1 MPYTSDFET
10 TTDVNDCRVWACGIC
25 SIDEKLEFFYGN
37 SIEYL
42 FDFFKRHPNETYYFH
57 NLKFDGEFI
66 FYHLLSNLGFKHVKE
81 KRKLKAKEFSTLIS
95 DSGQFYS
102 IEIRL
107 SKRNKVTI
115 YDSLKIIP
123 LEVEEMARSFGLSI
137 SKLKID
143 YTAKRE
149 KGHQL
154 TLEEIEYL
162 KNDVTIVAQALN
174 TLFHQ
179 NLKKMT
185 QGANALFDFKN
196 IISEK
201 NFKRYFPILEY
212 DEYIRASYKGG
223 YVYVNPHFQK
233 KDIDDGI
240 VLDVNSLY
248 PSVMYSRLLPYGE
261 GIYFTGR
268 YEYDREYPLYVQTLR
283 CTFELKKGYI
293 PTIQL
298 KNNLSFMPNEYLTSS
313 NGDDV
318 TLTLTSVDL
327 KIFLEHYDVD
337 DLEYFHGYKFKGSDS
352 LFKDYIDKWIKVK
365 IEATETGNKGMRQ
378 LAKLMLNALY
388 GKFGLNPNV
397 RSKYPYLSDDGSIKY
412 QTGEKEHRDP
422 IYIPMAVFITAY
434 AREITITSA
443 QKCMQ
448 PTEKH
453 PRGRFIYCDTDSLHL
468 LGTEIPDFLE
478 VHETKLGAWAHES
491 TFTRA
496 RFIRQKTYIEEIEG
510 QLNITCAG
518 MPKKCYKD
526 VTWDNFNEGLTVSG
540 KLLLK
545 HVKGGIVLVPTP
557 FTIK

>member
-1 MPYTSDFET
+1 MAYSCDFET
-10 TTDVNDCRVWACGIC
+10 TTDINDCRVWACGIC
-25 SIDEKLEFFYGN
+25 SIDEKCDYYYGN
-37 SIEYL
+37 SISFL
-42 FDFFKRHPNETYYFH
+42 FDFFKNHPNEIYYFH

-66 FYHLLSNLGFKHVKE
+66 FYYLFHELKFTHVKD
-81 KRKLKAKEFSTLIS
+81 KRKLKSKEFTTLIS

-102 IEIRL
+102 IEIKL

-115 YDSLKIIP
+115 YDSLKILP
-123 LEVEEMARSFGLSI
+123 FKVEDIAKGFGLPI
-137 SKLKID
+137 SKLEID
-143 YTAKRE
+143 YTEKRE
-149 KGHQL
+149 VGHIL
-154 TLEEIEYL
+154 TLEEISYL
-162 KNDVTIVAQALN
+162 KNDVTIVAKALN
-174 TLFHQ
+174 ILFHQ

-185 QGANALFDFKN
+185 QGANALYDYKT
-196 IISEK
+196 IIKEK
-201 NFKRYFPILEY
+201 NFERYFPILDY

-223 YVYVNPHFQK
+223 FVYVNPFFQK
-233 KDIDDGI
+233 MDIGDGI

-248 PSVMYSRLLPYGE
+248 PYVMYSRLLPYGE
-261 GIYFTGR
+261 GIYYTGK
-268 YEYDREYPLYVQTLR
+268 YQQDSEYPLYAQTLR

-337 DLEYFHGYKFKGSDS
+337 DLEYFHGYKFKGSDR

-365 IEATETGNKGMRQ
+365 IEATQTGNKSMRQ

-397 RSKYPYLSDDGSIKY
+397 RSKYPYLTEDGVVKY
-412 QTGEKEHRDP
+412 KTGEREHRNP

-448 PTEKH
+448 PSEKYPH
-453 PRGRFIYCDTDSLHL
+453 GCFIYCDTDSLHL
-468 LGTEIPDFLE
+468 LGTDEPDFLE
-478 VHETKLGAWAHES
+478 VHETKLGAWKHES

-510 QLNITCAG
+510 KLNITCAG
-518 MPKKCYKD
+518 MPKQCYD
-526 VTWDNFNEGLTVSG
+526 EVTWDNFKEGLTVSG